1 MDNVNNNITN
11 NKIKKKNINNED
23 ILNLN
28 ILTSYHI
35 DYENDEKKHIKNI
48 FGELIQIKEIFNKND
63 TIEILKIFA
72 YKNKNDFKSVISIFT
87 SIFKIMNEEYIN
99 NYEYLLI
106 IFELLKLYKNKNNI
120 LESTKN
126 KNINLSNF
134 YTSLKSYLILLST
147 KSYLIKLLLL
157 LDKTNITVIDLK
169 LLFNMLSKELSNYI
183 TFDSAYNKLFEC
195 IDINE
200 FNTNFINEYKQNSK
214 KYYNDTYRNLNEIYD
229 FNDLNKYKVNESIIQ
244 YFNKILKSI
253 TKIKNIE

>member
-1 MDNVNNNITN
+1 MDNVNNNITS

-63 TIEILKIFA
+63 AIEILKIFA

-157 LDKTNITVIDLK
+157 LQIKAI
-169 LLFNMLSKELSNYI
+169 
-183 TFDSAYNKLFEC
+183 YNRAVE
-195 IDINE
+195 
-200 FNTNFINEYKQNSK
+200 
-214 KYYNDTYRNLNEIYD
+214 
-229 FNDLNKYKVNESIIQ
+229 
-244 YFNKILKSI
+244 
-253 TKIKNIE
+253 